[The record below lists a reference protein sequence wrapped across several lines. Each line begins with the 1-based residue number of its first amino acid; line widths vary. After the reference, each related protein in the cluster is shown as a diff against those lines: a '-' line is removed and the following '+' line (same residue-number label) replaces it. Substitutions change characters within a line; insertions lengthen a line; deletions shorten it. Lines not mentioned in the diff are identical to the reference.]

1 MRCGEEKW
9 WLTMAWSTCQ
19 PVTRCGSTTEPIFA
33 ICLESLNTRISG
45 DGAVAAVVVVA
56 VAVAVAEEIEP
67 ASEADFQDRLRESGG
82 W

>member
-33 ICLESLNTRISG
+33 ICLEFLNTRISG
-45 DGAVAAVVVVA
+45 DGAVAAVVIA
-56 VAVAVAEEIEP
+56 AVAVAEEIEP

-82 W
+82 

>member
-19 PVTRCGSTTEPIFA
+19 PVTRCGSTTEPMFA
-33 ICLESLNTRISG
+33 ICLESLNTRISS

-56 VAVAVAEEIEP
+56 VAVAEEIE
-67 ASEADFQDRLRESGG
+67 ASEADFQDRLGESGG
-82 W
+82 

>member
-33 ICLESLNTRISG
+33 ICLEFLNTRISG
-45 DGAVAAVVVVA
+45 DGAVAAVVIVA
-56 VAVAVAEEIEP
+56 VAVTEEIEP

-82 W
+82 